1 MQCPA
6 QRRQVDAQQRR
17 RIGAAFDD
25 GIQRPSQSQ
34 SVDRHPLP
42 KFPYCSLILRGS
54 IPDPL
59 PAAGTL
65 VVYMAGTSTK
75 SGGMGALRRSS
86 FIRRQQIA
94 NIKPAIRLAEKN
106 GTPLNRFITL
116 NFTHTACDVE
126 AVSLA
131 FADLRERFMRWFRRN
146 QPATQHGAAFVW
158 VAENANDHAAI
169 HWLVHI
175 PDARLADFRA
185 RLPVWLAKG
194 TGGITCE
201 DSAIN
206 VKLAYTPLG
215 AGKYMMKGIDP
226 AYAAFYRIRPVPQGI
241 VHGKRCG
248 FSQSLG
254 PSACRQARTY
264 HSQMRQDH
272 NRQAQA
278 MHGSGPLPAA
288 HASA

>member
-1 MQCPA
+1 
-6 QRRQVDAQQRR
+6 
-17 RIGAAFDD
+17 
-25 GIQRPSQSQ
+25 
-34 SVDRHPLP
+34 
-42 KFPYCSLILRGS
+42 
-54 IPDPL
+54 
-59 PAAGTL
+59 
-65 VVYMAGTSTK
+65 MAGTSTN

-86 FIRRQQIA
+86 FIRRQQIT

-106 GTPLNRFITL
+106 GTPLNRFVTL
-116 NFTHTACDVE
+116 NFTHTACDAE
-126 AVSLA
+126 AVGPA
-131 FADLRERFMRWFRRN
+131 FANLRERFMRWFRRGHRQDT
-146 QPATQHGAAFVW
+146 QPRAAFVW

-169 HWLVHI
+169 HWLVHV

-185 RLPVWLAKG
+185 RLPLWLEKVS
-194 TGGITCE
+194 GGINGE

-264 HSQMRQDH
+264 HSQMRQDR
-272 NRQAQA
+272 NRQALA

>member
-1 MQCPA
+1 M
-6 QRRQVDAQQRR
+6 
-17 RIGAAFDD
+17 
-25 GIQRPSQSQ
+25 S
-34 SVDRHPLP
+34 
-42 KFPYCSLILRGS
+42 
-54 IPDPL
+54 
-59 PAAGTL
+59 
-65 VVYMAGTSTK
+65 
-75 SGGMGALRRSS
+75 ALRRSS
-86 FIRRQQIA
+86 FIRRQQIT

-106 GTPLNRFITL
+106 GTPLNRFVTL
-116 NFTHTACDVE
+116 NFTHTACDAG

-131 FADLRERFMRWFRRN
+131 FSDLRERFMRWFRRN
-146 QPATQHGAAFVW
+146 QRDTQHGAAFIW

-185 RLPVWLAKG
+185 RLPIWLAKV
-194 TGGITCE
+194 TGGIICD

-206 VKLAYTPLG
+206 VKPAHTPLG

-264 HSQMRQDH
+264 HSQMRQDR

-278 MHGSGPLPAA
+278 VHGSRSSLAA
-288 HASA
+288 QVSA